1 MIIIYHNSR
10 CSKSRECL
18 SLVENFAA
26 RKQLQVEVVEY
37 LKTPL
42 RLEQLAALQEM
53 LGCKTAAMVRSNEE
67 DYAALGLEQASDA
80 ELLKA
85 VAAHPNLMQRPI
97 VIFGNRAVIGRPTE
111 AVTAL
116 LTD

>member
-1 MIIIYHNSR
+1 MITIYHNPR

-26 RKQLQVEVVEY
+26 GKQLQVEVVEY

-42 RLEQLAALQEM
+42 QLEQLVALREM
-53 LGCKTAAMVRSNEE
+53 LGCKTADMVRANEE

-85 VAAHPNLMQRPI
+85 VAANPKLMQRPI
-97 VIFGNRAVIGRPTE
+97 VVFGHRAVIGRPPE